1 MEKRKETLFILIG
14 IYVLLIICLCVSS
27 AYAELVHNIMFL
39 MVISQALNIVFG
51 FAGLVNLG
59 QVAFIG
65 IGAYVFAVSVCGGL
79 NPYISMILGG
89 LSAVLS
95 ALLLG
100 VVVLRFK
107 GGLFALGTIILT
119 SATPYLIT
127 GTGIAGGYYG
137 ITLYKYVGS
146 MYNAYLLVGILIV
159 VSVIITIL
167 TLNMTRSPF
176 GYSLKALREDH
187 DAALT
192 AGINTFRSKLIAFC
206 LSAIFP
212 GIAGGVLAFKTFW
225 VTPSGSFNMLWN
237 IEAILAVLLGG
248 RGSVI
253 GPIVGALIY
262 QLLKDLLMRIA
273 PGFQVLIF
281 GFLVIVM
288 VLFAPEGVV
297 GFLRDKVKRLRN
309 VLV

>member
-1 MEKRKETLFILIG
+1 METRKKSLYILAG
-14 IYVLLIICLCVSS
+14 LYVFLIILPFVSS

-79 NPYISMILGG
+79 NPYVSIMLGG
-89 LSAVLS
+89 VSAFLS
-95 ALLLG
+95 ALPLG
-100 VVVLRFK
+100 VVLLRFK

-119 SATPYLIT
+119 SAAPYFIT

-137 ITLYKYVGS
+137 IILYRYLGL
-146 MYNAYLLVGILIV
+146 MFNAYVLVYILMVI
-159 VSVIITIL
+159 SIIITIL
-167 TLNMTRSPF
+167 TFNMTRSPF

-192 AGINTFRSKLIAFC
+192 TGVNTFRTKLIAFC
-206 LSAIFP
+206 VSAIFP
-212 GIAGGVLAFKTFW
+212 GIAGGILAFKTFW

-237 IEAILAVLLGG
+237 IEAILTVLLGG
-248 RGSVI
+248 RGSVM
-253 GPIVGALIY
+253 GPILGALIY
-262 QLLKDLLMRIA
+262 QFLKDLLMRVA

-281 GFLVIVM
+281 GFLVIIM
-288 VLFAPEGVV
+288 VLFAPQGVV
-297 GFLRDKVKRLRN
+297 GFLREKIKRLRKI
-309 VLV
+309 LI